1 MNINIKL
8 ILVSI
13 FFCFGFQLSIAQS
26 IDETP
31 EVRSI
36 MNRYTASNR
45 MKTTIKGWSIQ
56 LLATTDRRKMEQT
69 KDDFAQK
76 YPMIFVDWEHSA
88 PYYKLHVGVYQ
99 TKLEAMRQL
108 HQFRADF
115 PGAFPRIE
123 NNIRKATLVGL

>member
-1 MNINIKL
+1 MNIKL
-8 ILVSI
+8 ILLSI
-13 FFCFGFQLSIAQS
+13 IFCFGFQLSFGQS
-26 IDETP
+26 INETP
-31 EVRSI
+31 EVQSI
-36 MNRYTASNR
+36 MDRYTASNR

-69 KDDFAQK
+69 KDEFTQK

-99 TKLEAMRQL
+99 SKLEALRQL
-108 HQFRADF
+108 HQFKADF

-123 NNIRKATLVGL
+123 NHIRKATLVGL